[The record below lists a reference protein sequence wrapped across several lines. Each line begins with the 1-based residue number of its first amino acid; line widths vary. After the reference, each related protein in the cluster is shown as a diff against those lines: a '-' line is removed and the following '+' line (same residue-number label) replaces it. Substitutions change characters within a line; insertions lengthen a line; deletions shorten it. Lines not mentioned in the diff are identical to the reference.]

1 MAVNIVAIELLD
13 YGVTPGSEWV
23 WVRALRK
30 GFSVLVKNDIW
41 KRPRR
46 LYSSPQSYSWRALAR
61 CLANLSNDDRI
72 NPSDDAAPF
81 VVAKG
86 ETGLVADILRYAY
99 ASGDGGM
106 PEDLALLIDQTDGC
120 LSRIKRVTNGH
131 LSAEVQRLLYEIADC
146 IRELNLTRD
155 LCALTGAMQGSYELD
170 LKALL
175 ENLEHLREEKVKRDA
190 ELREASI
197 RPFREKI
204 EAMIKDFDDQPV
216 RGGGMTWPSTRTRVR
231 RFLES
236 YVVSH
241 GRLPSGPIRVI
252 SDSKSFHWD
261 LGIMNFDET

>member
-1 MAVNIVAIELLD
+1 MANDIVAIELLD
-13 YGVTPGSEWV
+13 YGTTPGREWV

-46 LYSSPQSYSWRALAR
+46 LYSSSQPYSWRVLVR
-61 CLANLSNDDRI
+61 CLATLSNDDRI
-72 NPSDDAAPF
+72 NPSEDAAPF
-81 VVAKG
+81 VVVKG
-86 ETGLVADILRYAY
+86 EKGLVADILRYAY

-120 LSRIKRVTNGH
+120 LLRLERITKG
-131 LSAEVQRLLYEIADC
+131 LAEVRPLLSNIADC

-155 LCALTGAMQGSYELD
+155 LCGLARAMQGSHELD
-170 LKALL
+170 LKALSEIL
-175 ENLEHLREEKVKRDA
+175 EQLGKEKVKRDA

-197 RPFREKI
+197 TPFREKI
-204 EAMIKDFDDQPV
+204 EAMIKDFDDQPL
-216 RGGGMTWPSTRTRVR
+216 RGGGMTLPSRRMRVR

-241 GRLPSGPIRVI
+241 GRLPIGPTRVN

-261 LGIMNFDET
+261 LGIINFDKT